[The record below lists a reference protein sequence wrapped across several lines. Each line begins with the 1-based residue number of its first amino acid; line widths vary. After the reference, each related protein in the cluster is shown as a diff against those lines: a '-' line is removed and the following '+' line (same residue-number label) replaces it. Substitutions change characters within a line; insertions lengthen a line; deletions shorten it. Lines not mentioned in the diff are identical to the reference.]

1 MKRSTF
7 VFVFALAIALGFASC
22 GNDPKDDVFAGEY
35 DLTIVTDSL
44 GVDGEWLGKDMMA
57 MAGREEPDRYGTLTI
72 TPTDKKGEYSFF
84 GVVEVSGQQVVYYNS
99 KAVVDG
105 QGRLIVE
112 PSTEISPA
120 DYKLNYVYGAIEE
133 GNPLTFRVEMH
144 VQIGNMDCGYVYSN
158 IATKK

>member
-1 MKRSTF
+1 MKRNILTLA
-7 VFVFALAIALGFASC
+7 FAVALMLGFVAC
-22 GNDPKDDVFAGEY
+22 NNNPKDDVFAGEY
-35 DLTIVTDSL
+35 DLTVSTDSL
-44 GVDGEWLGKDMMA
+44 GVDDEWLGKDMMA
-57 MAGREEPDRYGTLTI
+57 MVGREEPDRYGTLTI
-72 TPTDKKGEYSFF
+72 TPTDKKGEYSFY

-144 VQIGNMDCGYVYSN
+144 VQIGNMDCGYIYSN
-158 IATKK
+158 VAVKK